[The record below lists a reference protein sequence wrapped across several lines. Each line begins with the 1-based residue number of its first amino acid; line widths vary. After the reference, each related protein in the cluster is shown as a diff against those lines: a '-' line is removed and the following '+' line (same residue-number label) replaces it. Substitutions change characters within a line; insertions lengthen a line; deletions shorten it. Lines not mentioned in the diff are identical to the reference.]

1 MRTSWKTPILNRLNL
16 ILSQTRIGR
25 AGFLSALLVLA
36 GISSPSLARDKD
48 AVFPTVGNYT
58 LTVIT
63 SNSVGSIEI
72 VSSTGHGGWTPYANL
87 VAQGTEIQL
96 SLPLHLGSG
105 VSRRTFSGWQI
116 PGLAFIQIFPAPTNV
131 TFNMDGDMVCKANYV
146 NNPEQEAYTNAVT
159 VTFDWQGGTAQGPA
173 TATVTNGLAYG
184 TLPVPV
190 RAGYIFGGWWTGVDG
205 TGAAVTS
212 AAQVMATEAQTLY
225 AKWTSNS
232 SPVSDFEYERDYR
245 NNFDSIIITRY
256 IGSEGTAV
264 IPPTI
269 ESYPVVTI
277 GRTAFWGCTNLT
289 SVSIPASVTNI
300 EDYAF
305 QGSFNLMAIHV
316 EAGNAAYSSAE
327 GVLFNGSQ
335 TELILCPYGKSGN
348 YAIPDGVADIG
359 NNAFSDCGSLTDV
372 TIPGSVTNIGRL
384 AFSRCSG
391 LTSVMIPSNVTSI
404 GYLAFL
410 GCTNVMSLN
419 VNTTNA
425 AFSSLD
431 GVLFNKNQ
439 TTLIQC
445 PGGKV
450 GGYTIPNSV
459 TGIVSAAFVFNN
471 RLTAIHATAANP
483 AFSSADGVLFNKG
496 QTTLAHCPGGRS
508 GLYTIRSGVTRIGGM
523 AFSSCIYLTGISIPN
538 SVTSIGNSAFE
549 ACTRLAHINIP
560 NNLANIGMSTFGG
573 CSSLRNI
580 DLPNSVT
587 NIDYTA
593 FASCTNL
600 TTVIFGNKVRSI
612 GDWAFRGCSSL
623 RELFFRGTAPSVG
636 QSAFEGVSQATVYYL
651 PGTTGWG
658 SSFAGFPIAPW
669 PNQPPVLT
677 ARSPK
682 FDPPAVTEGATV
694 AFSMTAGDGTDPDT
708 LGRGMTNITWY
719 VNGAQKLVTRTGA
732 PNTITSAFTLR
743 TDVNTV
749 QGEAF
754 RDLQIRAT
762 ALDRQGG
769 VTETGWTL
777 RVNNQQSAQTLTFPS
792 LTVRALG
799 DADFPPCATASSG
812 LTVLYASSNESVAL
826 IADGKIRITGTG
838 TAVITAT
845 QPGDIDFKAA
855 ATVRQTLTV
864 KARLMAEVPAGG
876 GTVTGAGL
884 YTPGVKVALTAKPAA
899 GNTFLHWEDGSQTA
913 ARNMLMPKTN
923 LTVTA
928 HFGITTNVPP
938 PVIANPGAQQIMVGV
953 WYELPLAVD
962 SASLPVVTVT
972 GLPAGLSYSA
982 ATKTITGVP
991 TAAVTNRTVTVTA
1004 RNVNRTAAT
1013 QTFSIRVDPLAKWA
1027 QGTFEGYVTS
1037 ASSGDFAGAIKMS
1050 VTPVGGITGSLS
1062 FGGKTYRF
1070 SESCWETAAPGGSQ
1084 LRVQAILQAAPR
1096 VMDVSLTVEPR
1107 EARWNGTVL
1116 SSAALARVEAQVTER
1131 WIDGT
1136 YHPSHEGQM
1145 WRNVWKEASTV
1156 AVVTNYTGYYTA
1168 TLPGADEYGSGYLT
1182 YTADATGGVK
1192 TAGKLADGTAV
1203 SQSGALILDD
1213 AGRVFTV
1220 LYAAPAAYQGGY
1232 LLGLTEFV
1240 KSARRTRVTVRT
1252 LDSTPL
1258 LWMNLNPQATH
1269 EYGAGF
1275 GRELGLTGGWY
1286 DTGGNLYAYYAGMEL
1301 RVGTDEGAP
1310 TPVMTAGTNRVTAAW
1325 WRPDGVTLAV
1335 TTNRFGEMTGLS
1347 APRAGLPA
1355 DPDNDHVWNYSAA
1368 NTVGLTLALTRATG
1382 VFRGTFKA
1390 WFDSGA
1396 THTSKPIS
1404 YEGVLTPEREPT
1416 EDSVA
1421 GRGFF
1426 LWADRSTY
1434 PSPQGTPVPYS
1445 FAWSY
1450 DLLLLSQ

>member
-1 MRTSWKTPILNRLNL
+1 MTSIQYGLLT
-16 ILSQTRIGR
+16 LSQTWIGR
-25 AGFLSALLVLA
+25 AGFLSVLLVLA

-131 TFNMDGDMVCKANYV
+131 TFYMDGDMVCKANYV

-205 TGAAVTS
+205 TGAAATS

-225 AKWTSNS
+225 AKWTSNL
-232 SPVSDFEYERDYR
+232 SPVSDFEYGIT
-245 NNFDSIIITRY
+245 NGGIVITRY
-256 IGSEGTAV
+256 IGPGGDVYIPSIIAESPV
-264 IPPTI
+264 IG
-269 ESYPVVTI
+269 I
-277 GRTAFWGCTNLT
+277 GYYAFYNCTN
-289 SVSIPASVTNI
+289 
-300 EDYAF
+300 
-305 QGSFNLMAIHV
+305 
-316 EAGNAAYSSAE
+316 
-327 GVLFNGSQ
+327 VLG
-335 TELILCPYGKSGN
+335 
-348 YAIPDGVADIG
+348 
-359 NNAFSDCGSLTDV
+359 V
-372 TIPGSVTNIGRL
+372 TIPGGVTSIGDSAFTGCSSMTNLSISGSVTNIGKRP
-384 AFSRCSG
+384 FS
-391 LTSVMIPSNVTSI
+391 M
-404 GYLAFL
+404 
-410 GCTNVMSLN
+410 CTNLTAITVDAQNPAYSSLN
-419 VNTTNA
+419 
-425 AFSSLD
+425 

-439 TTLIQC
+439 TALLQYPGGKGGSYAVPARVTRIETLSFLLCPGLTGVAIPASVTSIGEGPFAACANLTNITVSAQNTAYYSVGGVLLNKSQTLLLQC
-445 PGGKV
+445 PGSK
-450 GGYTIPNSV
+450 GGSYTV
-459 TGIVSAAFVFNN
+459 
-471 RLTAIHATAANP
+471 
-483 AFSSADGVLFNKG
+483 
-496 QTTLAHCPGGRS
+496 
-508 GLYTIRSGVTRIGGM
+508 RSGVTRIGAW
-523 AFSSCIYLTGISIPN
+523 AFAACSFLTDIVVPN
-538 SVTSIGNSAFE
+538 SVTG
-549 ACTRLAHINIP
+549 
-560 NNLANIGMSTFGG
+560 
-573 CSSLRNI
+573 
-580 DLPNSVT
+580 
-587 NIDYTA
+587 
-593 FASCTNL
+593 
-600 TTVIFGNKVRSI
+600 I
-612 GDWAFRGCSSL
+612 GDEAFSGCSSL
-623 RELFFRGTAPSVG
+623 RELFFKGNAPSLG
-636 QSAFEGVSQATVYYL
+636 NLTFEGVRQATVYYL
-651 PGTTGWG
+651 PGTTGWVPL
-658 SSFAGFPIAPW
+658 FAGLPIAPW

-682 FDPPAVTEGATV
+682 FDPSAVTEGATV

-743 TDVNTV
+743 TDANTV

-799 DADFPPCATASSG
+799 DADFPPGATASSG
-812 LTVLYASSNESVAL
+812 LTVLYASSNESVAR

-838 TAVITAT
+838 TAVITAS

-864 KARLMAEVPAGG
+864 KARLMTEVPAGG

-899 GNTFLHWEDGSQTA
+899 GNTFLRWEDGSQAA

-928 HFGITTNVPP
+928 RFGITTNVPP

-953 WYELPLAVD
+953 WYELPLAVE
-962 SASLPVVTVT
+962 SESLPTVTVT
-972 GLPAGLSYSA
+972 GLPAGLGYSA

-1050 VTPVGGITGSLS
+1050 VTPLGGITGSVS
-1062 FGGKTYRF
+1062 FEGKTYRF
-1070 SESCWETAAPGGSQ
+1070 SESCWETVAAAPGGFQ
-1084 LRVQAILQAAPR
+1084 LGVQAILQAAPR

-1258 LWMNLNPQATH
+1258 LWMNLNPQSTH

-1286 DTGGNLYAYYAGMEL
+1286 NTGGNLYAYYAGMEL

-1310 TPVMTAGTNRVTAAW
+1310 SPVMTAGTNHVTAAW

-1335 TTNRFGEMTGLS
+1335 STNRFGEMTGFA

-1355 DPDNDHVWNYSAA
+1355 DPDNDHVWDYSAA
-1368 NTVGLTLALTRATG
+1368 NTVGLTIALTRATG

-1396 THTSKPIS
+1396 AHTSKPIS

-1416 EDSVA
+1416 EDGVA

-1426 LWADRSTY
+1426 LWTDRGTY
-1434 PSPQGTPVPYS
+1434 QNPQGAPVPYS

-1450 DLLLLSQ
+1450 DLLLSQ